1 MDGILSSD
9 AAACYRRCLQGQR
22 GQPRAKRRVG
32 GAAGSATGALLSPTA
47 PRRAARL
54 GYVPRAQWRRGGGG
68 DRGLKG
74 EQGASEAAQPAAAG
88 LSVTCGCCGQVRR
101 CYCAER
107 AVLPAPDVGWTGG
120 SGG

>member
-1 MDGILSSD
+1 MV
-9 AAACYRRCLQGQR
+9 QR
-22 GQPRAKRRVG
+22 GRLQVRFSPPRPRGVQP
-32 GAAGSATGALLSPTA
+32 GSGTC
-47 PRRAARL
+47 REHN
-54 GYVPRAQWRRGGGG
+54 GGGG
-68 DRGLKG
+68 GWGYRGLKG